1 MGLNTQRTTNVD
13 ALARSGD
20 VAGLVEA
27 AQHTDV
33 QTGRDGKAVDAGAP
47 VREAAIL
54 SLARLGHHDASPVV
68 TNALSDSSDRVRCA
82 AIRALCEWGE
92 ALPLAEAMSWLPAQG
107 SSRTLATSAITQLAD
122 PESAVALA
130 TSLIHGS
137 AQDGLWEEEAEIVS
151 ALCNTTGSRATLDRV
166 LDLLVAA
173 LGDEDEGVASR
184 AEDFLLWFGPD
195 AAPAVADVVR
205 LGSAPHRSVWILGQI
220 GGAEALEPLI
230 EALERYDTRGRAEA
244 CVALGELRDPIAVN
258 ALLYATHDSDHVVR
272 VKAAA
277 ALDRIGTAALLIG
290 LSTLSGS
297 HAPPKRPAHA
307 AQNGNGAARKPR
319 TASSARAR
327 A

>member
-1 MGLNTQRTTNVD
+1 MGLNSQRTTKVD

-33 QTGRDGKAVDAGAP
+33 QTGRDGKALDAGAP

-54 SLARLGHHDASPVV
+54 SLARLDHRDASPVV
-68 TNALSDSSDRVRCA
+68 TEALSDSSDRVRCA

-92 ALPLAEAMSWLPAQG
+92 ALPLAEAMAWLPAQG
-107 SSRTLATSAITQLAD
+107 SSRTLATTAITQLAD

-151 ALCNTTGSRATLDRV
+151 ALCSATGTPTPLDRV

-173 LGDEDEGVASR
+173 LSDEDESVASR

-195 AAPAVADVVR
+195 AASAVADVVR
-205 LGSAPHRSVWILGQI
+205 LGSAPPRSVWILGQI
-220 GGAEALEPLI
+220 GGADALEPLI
-230 EALERYDTRGRAEA
+230 EALERHEAPGRAEA

-272 VKAAA
+272 IKAAA
-277 ALDRIGTAALLIG
+277 ALDRIGTVALLIG
-290 LSTLSGS
+290 LSMLSGNQ
-297 HAPPKRPAHA
+297 APPKSPAHA
-307 AQNGNGAARKPR
+307 GRNGNGSARKPR
-319 TASSARAR
+319 TASSTRA
-327 A
+327 

>member
-1 MGLNTQRTTNVD
+1 MGLNSQRTPKVD
-13 ALARSGD
+13 ALARDGD

-27 AQHTDV
+27 AQLTDV

-54 SLARLGHHDASPVV
+54 SLARLGHRDASPVV
-68 TNALSDSSDRVRCA
+68 TEALSDSSDRVRCA

-92 ALPLAEAMSWLPAQG
+92 ALPLAEAMAWLPAQG
-107 SSRTLATSAITQLAD
+107 SSRTLATSAITRLAD
-122 PESAVALA
+122 PKSAVALA
-130 TSLIHGS
+130 TSLIHSS
-137 AQDGLWEEEAEIVS
+137 AQDGLWEEEAEIVA
-151 ALCNTTGSRATLDRV
+151 ALCSTTRSTTTLDRV
-166 LDLLVAA
+166 LELLVAA

-184 AEDFLLWFGPD
+184 AEDFVLWFGAD
-195 AAPAVADVVR
+195 AAPAVAEVVS
-205 LGSAPHRSVWILGQI
+205 LGSAPHRCVWILGQI

-230 EALERYDTRGRAEA
+230 EALERYDARGRAEA
-244 CVALGELRDPIAVN
+244 CAALGELRDPIAVN

-290 LSTLSGS
+290 LSTLRGNQ
-297 HAPPKRPAHA
+297 APPKQPAR
-307 AQNGNGAARKPR
+307 AQNGNGAARQQR
-319 TASSARAR
+319 TASSTRAR